1 MAIRGSFK
9 IWPSLMHITHHSL
22 SETVNNE
29 LTSSIEHW
37 AVFIHILQKKK
48 QNRAIIYTY
57 IYLKRLFTYS
67 HTILPTCWGRE
78 SFWMKYKHHLLCVHT
93 DFMPNVSHFPSEE
106 GSAADCQSSQ
116 MEKKN
121 YGIFKS
127 PNLNSSLYLS

>member
-1 MAIRGSFK
+1 MAIRDSFK

-22 SETVNNE
+22 YETVNNE

-48 QNRAIIYTY
+48 QNRAIIHTY
-57 IYLKRLFTYS
+57 IYFKRLFTYS
-67 HTILPTCWGRE
+67 HNILPTCWGRE
-78 SFWMKYKHHLLCVHT
+78 SSWMKYKHHLLCAHT
-93 DFMPNVSHFPSEE
+93 DFKPICKSLSSEE

-121 YGIFKS
+121 YGIFIS